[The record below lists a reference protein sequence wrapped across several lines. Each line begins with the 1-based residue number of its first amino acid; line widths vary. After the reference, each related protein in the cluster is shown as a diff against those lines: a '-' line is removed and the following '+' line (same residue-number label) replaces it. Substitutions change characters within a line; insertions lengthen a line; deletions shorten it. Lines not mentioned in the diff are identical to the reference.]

1 MWNIKFIQVQH
12 IVLVTYMKVHIVLDR
27 NLCVEYLVHKVQHI
41 VFDRNLHITLLHI
54 SMYEIKINEDYI
66 TKLERY

>member
-1 MWNIKFIQVQH
+1 
-12 IVLVTYMKVHIVLDR
+12 MKVHIVLDR
-27 NLCVEYLVHKVQHI
+27 NLCLEYLVHKVQHI

-54 SMYEIKINEDYI
+54 SMYEIKLNEDYI